1 MDLLDMTSHDVS
13 VIIDHTSY
21 LLHNYN

>member
-1 MDLLDMTSHDVS
+1 MTSHDVS

-21 LLHNYN
+21 IASYLLHNYN

>member
-1 MDLLDMTSHDVS
+1 MSLSGSQWINLSSHDVS

-21 LLHNYN
+21 